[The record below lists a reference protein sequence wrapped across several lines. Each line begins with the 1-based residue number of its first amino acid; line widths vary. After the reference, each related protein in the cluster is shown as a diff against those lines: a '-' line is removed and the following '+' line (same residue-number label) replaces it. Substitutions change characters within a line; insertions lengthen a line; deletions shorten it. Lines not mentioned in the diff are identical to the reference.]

1 MVICKKVEKAN
12 VNKEKNEAILR
23 LYEKMDQMQDLMSK
37 LTNQLLNKDK

>member
-1 MVICKKVEKAN
+1 MICKKEEKTNA
-12 VNKEKNEAILR
+12 NKEENDAILR